1 MKEKILAFVPALAI
15 VVGLMALAILGMYTL
30 DNQPGHT
37 GANPYVALYVFIPV
51 LIAGV
56 LCGVM
61 RFRIRGSTTRSVYAI
76 LIGSAGII
84 FLIYLD
90 KSNTLLQYGVWLI
103 RGMP

>member
-1 MKEKILAFVPALAI
+1 MKEKILAFVPAVAI
-15 VVGLMALAILGMYTL
+15 VVGLMVLVILVMYSL
-30 DNQPGHT
+30 DNQSGHT

-56 LCGVM
+56 VCGIA
-61 RFRIRGSTTRSVYAI
+61 RFRFRGSTTRSLYAI
-76 LIGSAGII
+76 LIGGVGIV

-90 KSNTLLQYGVWLI
+90 KSNTLLQYSVWLI